1 MSNRPS
7 AAMVVEGLYEYANMK
22 MKSWLRWVRIIIL
35 TLIVIV
41 FILLGVP
48 LMLNCAL
55 GHNTPCDFEVVGTEV
70 NWLDFWGAYIGAIIG
85 GLITLIPMKRE
96 TDRNA
101 LNIMIN
107 NHENYIKELKSQLR
121 NNICNIKFKPIG
133 DFDLPIKSN
142 NQSIDKN
149 RVDDIIR
156 GLNDTLDSAKHQLDS
171 WCIIYSEE
179 TGKTEN
185 FKKAYKECIDEFE
198 NDIKEITVR
207 LGEILNDDERYKRGQ
222 KEDWT
227 LWIIAFRK
235 KLKEHQET
243 HRQTMLKAA
252 QDWLKGEQKELDKLR
267 NQLIAFYPR
276 IKSKN
281 N

>member
-1 MSNRPS
+1 
-7 AAMVVEGLYEYANMK
+7 MK
-22 MKSWLRWVRIIIL
+22 MNSWWKWIIIIL
-35 TLIVIV
+35 IPIVIA
-41 FILLGVP
+41 FILFGVP
-48 LMLNCAL
+48 IILNYAL
-55 GHNTPCDFEVVGTEV
+55 GHNTPCGFEVIGTEV

-107 NHENYIKELKSQLR
+107 NQENYIKELKTQLGS
-121 NNICNIKFKPIG
+121 NICNLSFKPIG
-133 DFDLPIKSN
+133 DFDLPIKEN
-142 NQSIDKN
+142 NKSIDKN
-149 RVDDIIR
+149 RIDDIIR
-156 GLNDTLDSAKHQLDS
+156 GLNDTLDSVKNKLDS

-185 FKKAYKECIDEFE
+185 LKKAYKECVDEFD

-207 LGEILNDDERYKRGQ
+207 LEKILNDDERDIREQ
-222 KEDWT
+222 KKDWT
-227 LWIIAFRK
+227 MWIIDFRE
-235 KLKEHQET
+235 KLKKQQES
-243 HRQTMLKAA
+243 HRQIMLKAA
-252 QDWLKGEQKELDKLR
+252 QDWLKEEQKELDKLR

>member
-1 MSNRPS
+1 M
-7 AAMVVEGLYEYANMK
+7 EGLYEYANMK
-22 MKSWLRWVRIIIL
+22 MKPWLRWVRIIIL
-35 TLIVIV
+35 ILIVIV
-41 FILLGVP
+41 FILLVVP
-48 LMLNCAL
+48 VLLNCAL

-107 NHENYIKELKSQLR
+107 NHENYIKELKSQLG
-121 NNICNIKFKPIG
+121 NNICNLNFKPIG
-133 DFDLPIKSN
+133 DFELPIKEN
-142 NQSIDKN
+142 NKSIDKN
-149 RVDDIIR
+149 RIDDIIR
-156 GLNDTLDSAKHQLDS
+156 GLNETCDSVKNQLDS

-179 TGKTEN
+179 TGNAGN
-185 FKKAYKECIDEFE
+185 FKNAYMKCVDEYEKDVKEVTD
-198 NDIKEITVR
+198 R
-207 LGEILNDDERYKRGQ
+207 LEEILNDNEKDIREQ
-222 KEDWT
+222 KKDCAI
-227 LWIIAFRK
+227 WIITFRE
-235 KLKEHQET
+235 KLKKQQES
-243 HRQTMLKAA
+243 HRQIMLKAA
-252 QDWLKGEQKELDKLR
+252 QDWLKEEQKELDKLR

>member
-1 MSNRPS
+1 M
-7 AAMVVEGLYEYANMK
+7 
-22 MKSWLRWVRIIIL
+22 
-35 TLIVIV
+35 
-41 FILLGVP
+41 
-48 LMLNCAL
+48 
-55 GHNTPCDFEVVGTEV
+55 
-70 NWLDFWGAYIGAIIG
+70 
-85 GLITLIPMKRE
+85 
-96 TDRNA
+96 
-101 LNIMIN
+101 
-107 NHENYIKELKSQLR
+107 
-121 NNICNIKFKPIG
+121 
-133 DFDLPIKSN
+133 PIKGN

-156 GLNDTLDSAKHQLDS
+156 GLNDTLDSAKNQLDS

-179 TGKTEN
+179 TEKTEKTEN
-185 FKKAYKECIDEFE
+185 FKKAYRECIDEFE

-227 LWIIAFRK
+227 LRIIAFRK
-235 KLKEHQET
+235 KLKEHQEA
-243 HRQTMLKAA
+243 HRQTMLKAVH
-252 QDWLKGEQKELDKLR
+252 DWLKEEQKELDELR

>member
-1 MSNRPS
+1 
-7 AAMVVEGLYEYANMK
+7 MK
-22 MKSWLRWVRIIIL
+22 KAWWKCIIQIVL
-35 TLIVIV
+35 TLIVIA
-41 FILLGVP
+41 FTLLGVP
-48 LMLNCAL
+48 IILNCVL
-55 GHNTPCDFEVVGTEV
+55 GHNTPYDFEVVGTEV

-101 LNIMIN
+101 LNIMIYN
-107 NHENYIKELKSQLR
+107 QENYIKELKSKLK

-133 DFDLPIKSN
+133 DFELPIKGN

-149 RVDDIIR
+149 RIDDIIR
-156 GLNDTLDSAKHQLDS
+156 ELNDTLDSVKNQLDS
-171 WCIIYSEE
+171 WCIIYSDE

-185 FKKAYKECIDEFE
+185 FKNTYKECVDEFE

-207 LGEILNDDERYKRGQ
+207 LEEILNGERDKRVHKG
-222 KEDWT
+222 DWT

-235 KLKEHQET
+235 KLKEHQEE

-252 QDWLKGEQKELDKLR
+252 QDWLKEEQKKLDELR
-267 NQLIAFYPR
+267 NQLIAFYPQ
-276 IKSKN
+276 IKLK
-281 N
+281 